1 MCMCSMVVVWYH
13 TTTTFGTNH
22 HTTPKCAMRFL
33 ITTLVMVALL
43 FLSRLIE
50 LQALTYYYFA
60 LGSNVD
66 PSTMMS
72 LRNLSPRRA
81 QPAVLPGYR
90 LAFNVK
96 GNSWIEPSACSALK
110 SRKYPNDTIHG
121 VLYELARADF
131 LSLSFSE
138 GVPLAY
144 RWESCHVY
152 PYQGD
157 ADAAGARAM
166 ESGAKPV
173 QAYVLAAQTLRPN
186 VFIAP
191 SPSYLRIIKDG
202 AAFWKLDKSFQDEL
216 AAIPTAKNLLI
227 PDGVSGQLLD
237 RAKAFNPRSAE
248 KQKLYLSQYE

>member
-1 MCMCSMVVVWYH
+1 MLLQETKHQTAPCQLQSRYGMCMCSMVVVWYH

-138 GVPLAY
+138 GVPRRDRSGPRY
-144 RWESCHVY
+144 
-152 PYQGD
+152 G
-157 ADAAGARAM
+157 AGRQFNARSALLCDPQCR
-166 ESGAKPV
+166 SGKRDDD
-173 QAYVLAAQTLRPN
+173 TLRELER
-186 VFIAP
+186 FGLA
-191 SPSYLRIIKDG
+191 SPLGSSSSKETG
-202 AAFWKLDKSFQDEL
+202 P
-216 AAIPTAKNLLI
+216 AIC
-227 PDGVSGQLLD
+227 
-237 RAKAFNPRSAE
+237 RAC
-248 KQKLYLSQYE
+248 